1 MDRFGLVGISHRRA
15 SVEEIGW
22 FARKPG
28 SLAML
33 REALGVDELFHVV
46 TCNRVELYWVS
57 NERRSAEQVLGDYAA
72 WLFPGDEARQEIAY
86 SACYGLNGDAVHR
99 HLNSVVCGLDSM
111 VLGDDQIVGQV
122 KRALVESR
130 EQEVCGAWLG
140 MLGDEALKLARRV
153 RAQVDYEQRATSVS
167 EVAALLLRE
176 EVRERGGAKVALLG
190 AGETIRILAPRLS
203 GWENAELHFV
213 NRTVDV
219 ARGLAEQFG
228 GTYQSLADFQAAPV
242 DFDCLA
248 TATAADDPLVTAAQF
263 DLLPTTPVPRLVLD
277 LGVPADTDP
286 ALAKRPDVRRFD
298 VLEIGTR
305 AEEGRRE
312 AELVTRKVRPFL
324 RDATVRF
331 REKIFRRNLNPIAN
345 RLRESVHA
353 RAQHEADKW
362 LSGPMA
368 HLPLEEQEL
377 VRQLVD
383 RLAEQ
388 TVQVPLVALRKTLRE
403 LPLGELL
410 LERMRQEGRRAA
422 GIAQG

>member
-1 MDRFGLVGISHRRA
+1 
-15 SVEEIGW
+15 
-22 FARKPG
+22 
-28 SLAML
+28 ML

-57 NERRSAEQVLGDYAA
+57 NERRSAEQVLGDYAT

-86 SACYGLNGDAVHR
+86 SACYALNGDAVHR

-111 VLGDDQIVGQV
+111 VLGDEQIVGQV
-122 KRALVESR
+122 KRAVSDGR
-130 EQEVCGAWLG
+130 EQKVCGPWLG
-140 MLGDEALKLARRV
+140 MLGDEALKLSRAV
-153 RAQVDYEQRATSVS
+153 RAQVDYHQRATSVS

-176 EVRERGGAKVALLG
+176 EVRERGGAKVVFLG

-213 NRTVDV
+213 NRTE
-219 ARGLAEQFG
+219 ATGRALAEQYG
-228 GTYQSLADFQAAPV
+228 GTCQSLADFQANPV

-248 TATAADDPLVTAAQF
+248 TATAADDPLITDAQF
-263 DLLPTTPVPRLVLD
+263 DALPEPARPRLILD

-286 ALAKRPDVRRFD
+286 RLGLRPDVRRYD
-298 VLEIGTR
+298 VLEIGAR
-305 AEEGRRE
+305 AEDGRRE
-312 AELVTRKVRPFL
+312 AELVQRKVRPFL

-331 REKIFRRNLNPIAN
+331 REKIFRRNLNPIAE
-345 RLRESVHA
+345 RLRKSVHA
-353 RAQHEADKW
+353 RAQQEAEKW
-362 LSGPMA
+362 LTGPMA
-368 HLPLEEQEL
+368 HLPEAEQEL
-377 VRQLVD
+377 VRRMVD

-403 LPLGELL
+403 LPLGDLL

-422 GIAQG
+422 GIER